1 MTLSTLSLLIP
12 AVGWFYAVQDPT
24 TPFWVLMVLAFLAGL
39 GGGNFSSFMPS
50 TSLFFPKRLQ
60 GTALAI
66 QAGIGNFGVSVV
78 QFVTPWI
85 IGFALAGSLLG
96 EPADADQAERR
107 DRVDLAA
114 ERDRDLRAV
123 HRRLRRRR
131 LLRC

>member
-1 MTLSTLSLLIP
+1 
-12 AVGWFYAVQDPT
+12 
-24 TPFWVLMVLAFLAGL
+24 
-39 GGGNFSSFMPS
+39 MPS

-96 EPADADQAERR
+96 GPQTLTRPTGETAPIWLQNATAIYIPSSSSSASSPG
-107 DRVDLAA
+107 
-114 ERDRDLRAV
+114 
-123 HRRLRRRR
+123 
-131 LLRC
+131 

>member
-1 MTLSTLSLLIP
+1 MTL
-12 AVGWFYAVQDPT
+12 
-24 TPFWVLMVLAFLAGL
+24 AFFAGL

-96 EPADADQAERR
+96 DPEIFTRPNGATTPIWLQNATAIYVPFILVFGIAPLVMLKSVPLPRTP
-107 DRVDLAA
+107 
-114 ERDRDLRAV
+114 
-123 HRRLRRRR
+123 HRCCDTIEFFGELFFFF
-131 LLRC
+131 